1 MIEHS
6 ILVFFMFPAGP
17 MMKVLRPVV
26 LKKHAK
32 LIEGLYEE

>member
-1 MIEHS
+1 MIEPS
-6 ILVFFMFPAGP
+6 ILVLLMFPTGP